1 MTTNFAGW
9 EQISKKLD
17 RLFNQYGVTEDIP
30 NNADIAEFFKTA
42 EFNTIYRARPNR
54 GILNTCIPNTS
65 YSFYIREA
73 NNIVGYDTQGN
84 LYIGGFVNL
93 SFIGWRQIAMSD
105 EHHIKTYTTLEQL
118 NLSDDEM
125 SDTDYDSNLMRIVKA
140 LPNQSIL
147 MLFSGDAPNP
157 NLATSIVKKVS
168 DDGIYNITGTKFNT
182 MLIHKTYGGNSPV
195 KIEMLFETGALRE
208 KMIYCAY
215 NADGGVANIY
225 LFREVAKTEIFRETI
240 VPLNGWDL
248 TNGYVSK
255 VGNQVSIN
263 ATMTGGIRTSGTTIF
278 TMPSDYLPIGQA
290 IFPVVSNSNNHL
302 GRVVALKNGEFKVY
316 GLEDSSDLLCFS
328 GTYTVA

>member
-30 NNADIAEFFKTA
+30 DNADIAEFFKTA

-65 YSFYIREA
+65 YSFYSREA

-125 SDTDYDSNLMRIVKA
+125 AEDDFFNNIQTIINKMPAYSDLSFYCGIGANFTKSLNLQLIK
-140 LPNQSIL
+140 
-147 MLFSGDAPNP
+147 
-157 NLATSIVKKVS
+157 
-168 DDGIYNITGTKFNT
+168 DGISGAIENMEGILKLERRGHINWGTTLVYQRN
-182 MLIHKTYGGNSPV
+182 GGDLMVRGLYDVNGS
-195 KIEMLFETGALRE
+195 
-208 KMIYCAY
+208 
-215 NADGGVANIY
+215 NAVLYPFKVIAT
-225 LFREVAKTEIFRETI
+225 TEIFRETI
-240 VPLNGWDL
+240 IPLNGWGL
-248 TNGYVSK
+248 SYGYVSK

-263 ATMTGGIRTSGTTIF
+263 ATMSGGIRTSGTTIF
-278 TMPSDYLPIGQA
+278 TMPSSYLPIGQA
-290 IFPVVSNSNNHL
+290 VFPVVSNSNNHL
-302 GRVVALKNGEFKVY
+302 GRVVALKTGEFKVY